1 MNLADSCINL
11 KALIAKNNAW
21 HDVIICQAFLFEVHM
36 NNENFMVYQ
45 KEDVLPYMQGL
56 WREALQSICGLP
68 NEVFNGKHQS
78 CPHCGGKDRFRWTDK
93 LGDKKG
99 DGGAICNVCGND
111 TGIGWIMKLT
121 GEPYSEVINILGR
134 FLGKVPQDYRIKAN
148 KRASRDSG
156 YSFGKQASHEC
167 CERVMSKTLKFDRTP
182 LSTYEGIY
190 PPEDGYYECGV
201 KDGRY
206 IHALPC
212 YLVHSD
218 EIDDEMCNVLFI
230 DEEGKQSFLA
240 KDYTRGSVVRTGS
253 TDKTI
258 YLCVDW
264 IDAQHIH
271 LATGQEVWAC
281 FDATNIEIVA
291 YRYKGNR
298 RMRVVC
304 KSTDRDAIIAAEERG
319 LEIMMPI
326 NDNYRQGIE
335 RKVFKPES
343 LL

>member
-1 MNLADSCINL
+1 MHHQKEEVIP
-11 KALIAKNNAW
+11 KMRGMWQTALIE
-21 HDVIICQAFLFEVHM
+21 L
-36 NNENFMVYQ
+36 
-45 KEDVLPYMQGL
+45 
-56 WREALQSICGLP
+56 CGAP
-68 NEVFNGKHQS
+68 VSFFNGRHQP
-78 CPHCGGKDRFRWTDK
+78 CLCCGGKDRARWTDK
-93 LGDKKG
+93 INEKG
-99 DGGAICNVCGND
+99 DGGNICTHCGND
-111 TGIGWIMKLT
+111 SGIGLFMKLR
-121 GEPYSEVINILGR
+121 GESYSEAIDTLGDW
-134 FLGKVPQDYRIKAN
+134 LNLVPVDIVSKAN
-148 KRASRDSG
+148 KRVSRDSG

-218 EIDDEMCNVLFI
+218 DVDDEMCNVLVI

>member
-1 MNLADSCINL
+1 
-11 KALIAKNNAW
+11 
-21 HDVIICQAFLFEVHM
+21 
-36 NNENFMVYQ
+36 
-45 KEDVLPYMQGL
+45 
-56 WREALQSICGLP
+56 
-68 NEVFNGKHQS
+68 
-78 CPHCGGKDRFRWTDK
+78 
-93 LGDKKG
+93 
-99 DGGAICNVCGND
+99 
-111 TGIGWIMKLT
+111 
-121 GEPYSEVINILGR
+121 
-134 FLGKVPQDYRIKAN
+134 
-148 KRASRDSG
+148 
-156 YSFGKQASHEC
+156 
-167 CERVMSKTLKFDRTP
+167 
-182 LSTYEGIY
+182 
-190 PPEDGYYECGV
+190 
-201 KDGRY
+201 
-206 IHALPC
+206 
-212 YLVHSD
+212 
-218 EIDDEMCNVLFI
+218 MCNVLFI

-335 RKVFKPES
+335 MKVFKPES
-343 LL
+343 IL

>member
-1 MNLADSCINL
+1 M
-11 KALIAKNNAW
+11 
-21 HDVIICQAFLFEVHM
+21 HH
-36 NNENFMVYQ
+36 Q
-45 KEDVLPYMQGL
+45 KEDVLPRMLGMWQT
-56 WREALQSICGLP
+56 ALIELCNAPVSF
-68 NEVFNGKHQS
+68 FNGKHQP
-78 CPHCGGKDRFRWTDK
+78 CLYCGGKDRARWTDN
-93 LGDKKG
+93 LSRKG
-99 DGGAICNVCGND
+99 DGGNICNQCGND
-111 TGIGWIMKLT
+111 SGIGLFMKLR
-121 GEPYSEVINILGR
+121 GESYSEAIDTLGDW
-134 FLGKVPQDYRIKAN
+134 LNLVPVDIVSKAN
-148 KRASRDSG
+148 KRVSRDSG

-182 LSTYEGIY
+182 LSTYEGIC

-218 EIDDEMCNVLFI
+218 EVDDEMCNVLFI
-230 DEEGKQSFLA
+230 DEEGNKSFLA
-240 KDYTRGSVVRTGS
+240 KDYTRGSIVRTGS

-304 KSTDRDAIIAAEERG
+304 KSTDRDSIIAAEERG
-319 LEIMMPI
+319 LDIMMPI

-335 RKVFKPES
+335 RKVYKPES